1 MSSSLQPTTLHANNE
16 AKERFKSS
24 TLIPF
29 FWGGYN
35 QITLLNAHIFL
46 SVVGAALCFLPLH
59 LHTYNYNVGLQSK
72 RMASIESS
80 NMKSNQVIEELL
92 NSSFY
97 RESAIASFS
106 LIIAPAIDAL
116 LHITFSSK
124 TDKILLNKKVAGLSK
139 RERFLFIIGI
149 AISTATVFL
158 ERKNGFGFG
167 ALFFVCS
174 IYSMN
179 ILCGSAVLIF
189 LGRKCNNYWTPT
201 ITSITLIL
209 LIIGSILSSLSFQ
222 YDNLRIPG
230 NLLLVI
236 SLLLFICNVVKWAI
250 FYFSGFT
257 KQTSSSISD
266 ATIKK
271 KQNEAY
277 VPLVHM
283 ISFMLIMTVGL
294 ILPNS
299 FTNLGTFA
307 LVLFSVFFFKEFVF
321 AFNSFFPFLHTAIV
335 FAFSSLFNVFFHQ
348 LL

>member
-1 MSSSLQPTTLHANNE
+1 MSSSLQTTTLEANNE
-16 AKERFKSS
+16 RKERLKTSF
-24 TLIPF
+24 LIPF

-35 QITLLNAHIFL
+35 QITLLNIHIFL

-59 LHTYNYNVGLQSK
+59 LHAYNYKIALQSYQK
-72 RMASIESS
+72 SSIESS
-80 NMKSNQVIEELL
+80 YMKSNQVIEELL

-106 LIIAPAIDAL
+106 LIIAPAIDAI

-124 TDKILLNKKVAGLSK
+124 TDKVLLNKKVAGLSK

-179 ILCGSAVLIF
+179 VLCGSAVLVF

-201 ITSITLIL
+201 FTSITLIL
-209 LIIGSILSSLSFQ
+209 LIIGSIVSSFSFQ
-222 YDNLRIPG
+222 YDNVRLPG

-236 SLLLFICNVVKWAI
+236 SLLVFICNVARWAI
-250 FYFSGFT
+250 SYFVGF
-257 KQTSSSISD
+257 KNQTSSSISD

-283 ISFMLIMTVGL
+283 ISFILIMIVGL
-294 ILPNS
+294 ILPIS
-299 FTNLGTFA
+299 FTNLGMVNFCF
-307 LVLFSVFFFKEFVF
+307 LFSLLMYFSLRFIY
-321 AFNSFFPFLHTAIV
+321 FLFHLAIV
-335 FAFSSLFNVFFHQ
+335 FAFSS
-348 LL
+348 